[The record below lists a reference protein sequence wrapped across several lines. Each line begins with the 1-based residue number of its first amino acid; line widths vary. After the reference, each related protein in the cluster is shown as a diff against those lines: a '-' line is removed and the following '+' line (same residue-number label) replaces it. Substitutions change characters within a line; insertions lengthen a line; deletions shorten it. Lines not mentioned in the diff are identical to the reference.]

1 MKTSKMASQGYITT
15 QAFIDLFL
23 LNGIRGKSSVPG
35 RITSKMGCVC
45 VGEFGAGDRDDL
57 LFFSGASD

>member
-1 MKTSKMASQGYITT
+1 MALKESQV
-15 QAFIDLFL
+15 FL
-23 LNGIRGKSSVPG
+23 G

-45 VGEFGAGDRDDL
+45 DGEFGAGDRDDL

>member
-1 MKTSKMASQGYITT
+1 MALEESQV
-15 QAFIDLFL
+15 FL
-23 LNGIRGKSSVPG
+23 G